1 MEAAILVVVL
11 FFVLF
16 VAGGVYATAKAVGAA
31 KRGVDRTVAQARRT
45 VEDTTLKARQLTL
58 PGAAG
63 EVAQLRLSLRTSM
76 RATQETLRAAAP
88 EDTSLG
94 EALGLFDRLSAH
106 GRELDAE
113 LKRLESEPD
122 KGRVAAHLPELRE
135 RAERI
140 VHAADSLRWAA
151 QDRARQFADDDLGDL
166 TGQIQMEA
174 GALRH
179 WTPAETPG
187 RMPAGADAGP
197 ADAAGPAGPGPVR
210 SHSTGRDSTGRDLAG
225 PDSTRPEARPGQS
238 GAPEAPRT
246 PPAITARDS
255 RLRTGF
261 PWEKTRRP
269 ESTT

>member
-16 VAGGVYATAKAVGAA
+16 VAAGVYATAKAVGAA

-45 VEDTTLKARQLTL
+45 VEDTTLKARQLAL

-63 EVAQLRLSLRTSM
+63 EVAQLRLSLRTSL

-88 EDTSLG
+88 DDASLG
-94 EALGLFDRLSAH
+94 EALSLFDRLSTH

-122 KGRVAAHLPELRE
+122 KSRVTARLPELRE
-135 RAERI
+135 RTERI
-140 VHAADSLRWAA
+140 VHSADSLRWAA
-151 QDRARQFADDDLGDL
+151 QDRAHRFADDDLGDL

-179 WTPAETPG
+179 WTPTGTAAGT
-187 RMPAGADAGP
+187 PAGGDAGP
-197 ADAAGPAGPGPVR
+197 AEAADAAGPDPARAKP
-210 SHSTGRDSTGRDLAG
+210 AG
-225 PDSTRPEARPGQS
+225 PDASRPDAGEA
-238 GAPEAPRT
+238 GAQEAPRT
-246 PPAITARDS
+246 PPALTAREP